1 MISIKN
7 CSFAY
12 KGTEQSAKRGNI
24 LSNISLEIKQGE
36 FLTLIGGNG
45 SGKSTLLKMLNAI
58 LIPDNGSVTIF
69 GMNTKD
75 SDMVLEIRKKIG
87 FVFQNPE
94 NQIIASTVEEDVVF
108 GMENLGF
115 SRDIM
120 KKRLKETLT
129 FVGLQGCEKRNPMNL
144 SGGQKQRLA
153 IASALVL
160 DPEILLLDE
169 PLSMLDPEGQRDIF
183 RLIRKYHENN
193 KTVIL
198 ITHDM
203 EAAAFSEKI
212 CFIRNGR
219 IEKYGTPSSVIPRL
233 KKYEEIECS
242 DWVVEHLK
250 HRGRDSL

>member
-1 MISIKN
+1 MDDAN
-7 CSFAY
+7 R
-12 KGTEQSAKRGNI
+12 QGNI

-36 FLTLIGGNG
+36 FVALVGGNG
-45 SGKSTLLKMLNAI
+45 SGKSTLLKMINSI
-58 LIPDNGSVTIF
+58 LKPDSGEITVF

-75 SDMVLEIRKKIG
+75 EAMVLEIRKKIG

-115 SRDIM
+115 SREIM
-120 KKRLKETLT
+120 KTRLKETLT
-129 FVGLQGCEKRNPMNL
+129 FVGLQGYEKKNPMNL
-144 SGGQKQRLA
+144 SGGQKQRLT

-183 RLIRKYHENN
+183 QLILKYRRNN
-193 KTVIL
+193 KTVIM

-203 EAAAFSEKI
+203 EAAAYSDKI
-212 CFIRNGR
+212 CFIRRGR
-219 IEKYGTPSSVIPRL
+219 IEKYGSPQMVIPSLR
-233 KKYEEIECS
+233 KYDEIECS
-242 DWVVEHLK
+242 DWVMEHLK
-250 HRGRDSL
+250 NKGSH